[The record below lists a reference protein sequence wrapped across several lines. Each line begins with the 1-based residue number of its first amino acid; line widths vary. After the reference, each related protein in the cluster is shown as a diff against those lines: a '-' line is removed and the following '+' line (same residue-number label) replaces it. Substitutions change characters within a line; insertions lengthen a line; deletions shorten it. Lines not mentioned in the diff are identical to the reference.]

1 MARTR
6 LWRPTKRLAIAA
18 LAVVSLSAAFLGSPG
33 HSRGASLTM
42 QSSLNVAVV
51 PGFKA
56 PVYPGYSGVGRFPA
70 GNSQLSA
77 YHFSQLSPSK
87 LTASGLAPYDT
98 VILYGIRWNTISASG
113 QAALNTFAA
122 THKVMI
128 WDADG
133 TGPQDYSTFIQPFS
147 TLASNA
153 SGTPQNSRVTFPTFE
168 NGFVNFLASSNPSS
182 PYYLDP
188 AELVGDPSMI
198 NDMNAMQPK
207 TAPNN
212 WRPALIAQ
220 NAKISAPAWPIA
232 WSYGVVGSHTGM
244 TIYSGL
250 DADAIGNTQLSPNDE
265 ISELVL
271 ELKAPFSTTPDP
283 SCAPSCQ
290 PPPPLPQ
297 PPPQPPKCKWAKS
310 VPTHWVH
317 GRASI
322 WLTCSPAAGVV
333 VAVRST
339 SGKTLASGTET
350 NGRIRL
356 RINTR
361 LLPTN
366 RVSQVAVACSKGAQF
381 VSMFF
386 RLKVDNT
393 PPRLLYL
400 RTGSTR
406 SGRHALF
413 RVSEKVQM
421 RIVGGG
427 PRFRHWTWV
436 AGRKLVHATLP
447 GRVRHARLILRD
459 RAGNQRIRKLVW

>member
-33 HSRGASLTM
+33 HSRGASLTT

-56 PVYPGYSGVGRFPA
+56 PIYPGYSGVGRFPA

-147 TLASNA
+147 TL
-153 SGTPQNSRVTFPTFE
+153 E

-182 PYYLDP
+182 HYYLDP
-188 AELVGDPSMI
+188 AELVGDPSII

-220 NAKISAPAWPIA
+220 NAKISA
-232 WSYGVVGSHTGM
+232 
-244 TIYSGL
+244 
-250 DADAIGNTQLSPNDE
+250 
-265 ISELVL
+265 
-271 ELKAPFSTTPDP
+271 
-283 SCAPSCQ
+283 
-290 PPPPLPQ
+290 
-297 PPPQPPKCKWAKS
+297 
-310 VPTHWVH
+310 
-317 GRASI
+317 
-322 WLTCSPAAGVV
+322 
-333 VAVRST
+333 
-339 SGKTLASGTET
+339 
-350 NGRIRL
+350 
-356 RINTR
+356 
-361 LLPTN
+361 
-366 RVSQVAVACSKGAQF
+366 
-381 VSMFF
+381 
-386 RLKVDNT
+386 
-393 PPRLLYL
+393 
-400 RTGSTR
+400 
-406 SGRHALF
+406 
-413 RVSEKVQM
+413 
-421 RIVGGG
+421 
-427 PRFRHWTWV
+427 
-436 AGRKLVHATLP
+436 
-447 GRVRHARLILRD
+447 
-459 RAGNQRIRKLVW
+459 